1 MQLPGVK
8 TMADTEQQAAAQE
21 AQTEELSLLDQIVEV
36 GRFGTEATAKKRG
49 RDMISMFVQE
59 VLDGTVTFSR
69 DTEAMLNEQI
79 RQIDDLLTVQLNEIM
94 HHEKFQK
101 LEASWRGLRH
111 LVAESETG
119 KSLKI
124 RVMSLTKE
132 EFSDDLT
139 SGQASMAVDRSSL
152 FRKIYQEEFNQFGG
166 TPYGALVGDYA
177 FGKTGPD
184 VKLLTR
190 MSQIAAASHAPFL
203 TGTDPEMFGFE
214 SFTELENVYE
224 LESAFESAEYAQWNA
239 FRDSEDSRYVAMTA
253 PRMLIREPY
262 GKDTVPVKAFDFTE
276 SVSGKEH
283 DEYLWANA
291 AWGLAANVNR
301 AFTEYGWCAR
311 IRGVNSGGQV
321 DGLPTHTFTTDEG
334 DIAMK
339 CPTETLIPD
348 DHEFELAKL
357 GFAPLANEKN
367 TANAVFFSVQS
378 AQRPKEYQGKGGDA
392 ATANAALSAQLPY
405 IFAASRFSH
414 YLKTMMRDQIGS
426 YSSVGEL
433 KSMLQ
438 GWIAQY
444 VVLNPDAP
452 EATKAKKPLS
462 EARIDIVENPRR
474 PGAYQAVVYLRP
486 HFQLDSIDFSMSL
499 VAEVPADANLG

>member
-1 MQLPGVK
+1 
-8 TMADTEQQAAAQE
+8 MAETEQQAAAQE
-21 AQTEELSLLDQIVEV
+21 ARTEELGLLDQIVEV

-49 RDMISMFVQE
+49 RDVISMFVQD
-59 VLDGTVTFSR
+59 VLDGTLTYSR

-79 RQIDDLLTVQLNEIM
+79 RQIDDLLTAQVDEIV

-111 LVAESETG
+111 LVSQTETG
-119 KSLKI
+119 KMLKI

-132 EFSDDLT
+132 ELSDDLT
-139 SGQASMAVDRSSL
+139 SGAASMAVDRSQL
-152 FRKIYQEEFNQFGG
+152 FRKIYQEEFNQYGG
-166 TPYGALVGDYA
+166 TPYGAIVGDYA
-177 FGKTGPD
+177 FGKSGPD

-190 MSQIAAASHAPFL
+190 MSQIAAASHAPFI
-203 TGTDPEMFGFE
+203 TGADPGMFGFE
-214 SFTELENVYE
+214 SFTDLEDVYE
-224 LESAFESAEYAQWNA
+224 LSSVFESAEYAQWNA
-239 FRDSEDSRYVAMTA
+239 FRESEDSRYVAVTA

-262 GKDTVPVKAFDFTE
+262 GKDTVPVKAFDYE
-276 SVSGKEH
+276 EGVSGRDH
-283 DEYLWANA
+283 DQYLWANA
-291 AWGLAANVNR
+291 AWGLAANVTR
-301 AFTEYGWCAR
+301 AFTESGWCAR
-311 IRGVNSGGQV
+311 IRGVQSGGRV
-321 DGLPTHTFTTDEG
+321 EGLPTHTFRTDEG
-334 DIAMK
+334 DVAMK

-378 AQRPKEYQGKGGDA
+378 AQQPREYEGKGGDA

-405 IFAASRFSH
+405 IFAASRFAH

-433 KSMLQ
+433 KKLLQ
-438 GWIAQY
+438 NWIAQY

-452 EATKAKKPLS
+452 ESVKAKKPLS
-462 EARIDIVENPRR
+462 EARIDVVENPRR
-474 PGAYQAVVYLRP
+474 PGSYQAVAFLKP
-486 HFQLDSIDFSMSL
+486 HFQLDAIDFSMSL
-499 VAEVPADANLG
+499 VAEVPSDADLG